1 MKDSPPTL
9 SSSPPQQ
16 STTAATLPI
25 PPLIVFV
32 SRMIRRQQWLSA
44 EAPDDSNAPDGAL
57 PAPAPPQASAADKYG
72 IDLSEF
78 KMKSGR
84 KPKGWKKA
92 MRIAEWTGDG
102 QFRTGRNGPRAWPGP
117 APCPQDPYRRDAFV
131 ARVVVFGAGVIC
143 SLFTGAGGA
152 ETVWVVC

>member
-1 MKDSPPTL
+1 MKDSTL
-9 SSSPPQQ
+9 LSPPQP
-16 STTAATLPI
+16 STTAATLPL
-25 PPLIVFV
+25 PSLILFV

-44 EAPDDSNAPDGAL
+44 EAPDDANAPGGAL

-84 KPKGWKKA
+84 KPRGWKKA

-102 QFRTGRNGPRAWPGP
+102 QFRIGRNGPRAWRGP
-117 APCPQDPYRRDAFV
+117 ARCPFRRIHIDEM
-131 ARVVVFGAGVIC
+131 R
-143 SLFTGAGGA
+143 SLLELWSSGQ
-152 ETVWVVC
+152 E